1 MAADWIV
8 LPWPASRTIERM
20 DFSAARDQF
29 PSLAHW
35 TYLNTATYGQMP
47 RVAVEAANRHFAR
60 RDELACTDF
69 LSWFDDMDRIRGL
82 CARLVNC
89 TADDIAFVTSASNGL
104 AWLMQGIDWRHGDEI
119 LTLDPEFPN
128 QLYQVALEERF
139 EVRYRAVPWPEF
151 YKAVN
156 ERTRLVILSTVNY
169 ATGFRPPLEE
179 ISAFLRARNVLLYS
193 DGTQSLG
200 GLQYDVASIRPSMF
214 CVDAYKW
221 MLSPNGAGFVYIAP
235 ELRATLPP
243 TVIGWRTDR
252 GWRNPNSLNHG
263 TPVLS
268 GDAQGYEG
276 GMIDFPALYAMG
288 AVIELMLELTPAAIE
303 TRVLE
308 LADTVRDNL
317 RSLGAEV
324 NTDRTPIVTARLEA
338 HDSTAMA
345 AALKEERIIV
355 SARQGRLRVSPHFYN
370 NSDDLD
376 RLQRMCSRITSGT
389 VVG

>member
-1 MAADWIV
+1 
-8 LPWPASRTIERM
+8 M
-20 DFSAARDQF
+20 DFAAVRDQF
-29 PSLAHW
+29 PSLARW

-47 RVAVEAANRHFAR
+47 RVAVEAANSHFAR
-60 RDELACTDF
+60 RDEFACTDF

-82 CARLVNC
+82 CARLINC

-104 AWLMQGIDWRHGDEI
+104 AWLMQGIDWRQGDEI

-139 EVRYRAVPWPEF
+139 GVRYRAVPWPEF
-151 YKAVN
+151 YAAVN
-156 ERTRLVILSTVNY
+156 DRTRLVALSTVNY

-235 ELRATLPP
+235 ELRAALPP

-252 GWRNPNSLNHG
+252 GWRSPNSLNHG
-263 TPVLS
+263 APVLS

-288 AVIELMLELTPAAIE
+288 AVIEMMLAHGPAAIE
-303 TRVLE
+303 SRVLE
-308 LADTVRDNL
+308 LADRLRDNL
-317 RSLGAEV
+317 RSLGADV
-324 NTDRTPIVTARLEA
+324 NTDRTPIVTARLDGQ
-338 HDSTAMA
+338 DSASMA
-345 AALKEERIIV
+345 AALKQDRIIV

-376 RLQRMCSRITSGT
+376 RLQRMCSRIASGT

>member
-1 MAADWIV
+1 
-8 LPWPASRTIERM
+8 M
-20 DFSAARDQF
+20 DFRIVRQQF

-47 RVAVEAANRHFAR
+47 LVASEAAARHFAR

-69 LSWFDDMDRIRGL
+69 MSWFSDMDRVRTL
-82 CARLVNC
+82 CGRLINC
-89 TADDIAFVTSASNGL
+89 LAEDIAFVTSASNGL
-104 AWLMQGIDWRHGDEI
+104 AWLMQGIDWKPGDEV

-139 EVRYRAVPWPEF
+139 GIRYRAVPWPEF
-151 YKAVN
+151 YDAVN

-169 ATGFRPPLEE
+169 ATGFLPPAEE
-179 ISAFLRARNVLLYS
+179 IGAFLKARNILFFS
-193 DGTQSLG
+193 DGSQSLG
-200 GLQYDVASIRPSMF
+200 ALQYDVARVQPSMF

-235 ELRATLPP
+235 ELRPHLRP

-252 GWRNPNSLNHG
+252 GWRSPNSLNHG

-268 GDAQGYEG
+268 GDAQGFEG
-276 GMIDFPALYAMG
+276 GMLDFPALYAMG
-288 AVIELMLELTPAAIE
+288 AVIEMMFDLGPAEIE
-303 TRVLE
+303 ARALE
-308 LADTVRDNL
+308 LASTVRENL

-324 NTDRTPIVTARLEA
+324 NTDRTPIVTARFEG
-338 HDSTAMA
+338 HDPAAIA

-376 RLQRMCSRITSGT
+376 KLHRMCSRIAVGT

>member
-1 MAADWIV
+1 
-8 LPWPASRTIERM
+8 M
-20 DFSAARDQF
+20 DFSSARNQF
-29 PSLAHW
+29 PSLARY

-47 RVAVEAANRHFAR
+47 RLAVEAANAHFAR
-60 RDELACTDF
+60 RNDLACTDF
-69 LSWFDDMDRIRGL
+69 LLWFDDMDRIRHL
-82 CARLVNC
+82 CARLINC
-89 TADDIAFVTSASNGL
+89 QASDIAFVTSASNGL

-139 EVRYRAVPWPEF
+139 GVRYRAVPWPDF
-151 YKAVN
+151 YKTVN

-179 ISAFLRARNVLLYS
+179 ISAFLRARNVMLYS

-200 GLQYDVASIRPSMF
+200 GLQYDAAAIRPSMF

-243 TVIGWRTDR
+243 TVIGWRTDK
-252 GWRNPNSLNHG
+252 GWRSPDSLNHG
-263 TPVLS
+263 KPVLS

-288 AVIELMLELTPAAIE
+288 SVIEMMLALGPAAIE
-303 TRVLE
+303 KRVLE

-317 RSLGAEV
+317 RSLGAGV
-324 NTDRTPIVTARLEA
+324 NTDCTPIVTARFEGQ
-338 HDSTAMA
+338 DA
-345 AALKEERIIV
+345 AALAGALKEERIIV

-370 NSDDLD
+370 NSDDLAL
-376 RLQRMCSRITSGT
+376 LQRMCSRITSGT
-389 VVG
+389 VAG

>member
-1 MAADWIV
+1 
-8 LPWPASRTIERM
+8 M
-20 DFSAARDQF
+20 DFSTVRDQF
-29 PSLAHW
+29 PSLADW

-47 RVAVEAANRHFAR
+47 RVAAEAANRHFAR

-69 LSWFDDMDRIRGL
+69 LSWFDDMDRIREL
-82 CARLVNC
+82 CARLINC

-104 AWLMQGIDWRHGDEI
+104 AWLMQGIEWRHGDEI

-139 EVRYRAVPWPEF
+139 GVRYRAVPWPEF
-151 YKAVN
+151 YQAVN
-156 ERTRLVILSTVNY
+156 DRTRLVMLSTVNY
-169 ATGFRPPLEE
+169 ATGFRPPLEK

-235 ELRATLPP
+235 ELRAKLPP

-252 GWRNPNSLNHG
+252 GWRSPNSLNHG
-263 TPVLS
+263 KPELS

-303 TRVLE
+303 ARVLE

-338 HDSTAMA
+338 HDPAAMA